1 MTIAPWF
8 QEAGL
13 GLFVHWDHTSQ
24 QGIEISWPLVDKS
37 IIPGRTHAEAQ
48 VTADQYHSTAAT
60 FNPARWDAS
69 ELARLARMSGIR
81 YLIFTARHHAGYSMY
96 HTKHDNYSIE
106 HSPYQKDI
114 TREVFDALRAEG
126 VRVGLYYSL
135 SDWHHPDYPPFTD
148 ADRPYAHDK
157 NRRAAPEAWDRYL
170 DYVKAQLTE
179 LLTDYGQID
188 LIWFDGEWERSEEE
202 WRPHEIRDLVK
213 ALQPD
218 VVINDRLL
226 SQGDY
231 VTPEQS
237 MPVTPPG
244 QPWEMCLSIGE
255 SWAWRPDDTDF
266 KPARQLAEYLIETV
280 SRGGNLLLGLA
291 IKGDGTFPSGE
302 VSRLKSLGSWLASH
316 GESIYGVDRGSPAI
330 EFHGPITTRKRR
342 IYLHLVLVPVDRV
355 IVRGLPVSRIADIRL
370 LGSEDSL
377 PFTVNFEV
385 HEDEAD
391 TEVTGEVIISFPG
404 STDALVD
411 VIAIDLHDPAT

>member
-8 QEAGL
+8 SEAGL

-48 VTADQYHSTAAT
+48 VTAGQYHSTAAT
-60 FNPARWDAS
+60 FNPTRWDAS
-69 ELARLARMSGIR
+69 ELARLARMSGAR

-96 HTKHDNYSIE
+96 HTKYDDYSIE
-106 HSPYQKDI
+106 HSPYRKDI

-148 ADRPYAHDK
+148 ADRPYAHDN
-157 NRRAAPEAWDRYL
+157 NRRSSPEAWDRYL
-170 DYVKAQLTE
+170 GYVKAQLTE

-188 LIWFDGEWERSEEE
+188 LIWFDGEWERSEAE
-202 WRPHEIRDLVK
+202 WRPGEIRDLVK
-213 ALQPD
+213 SLQPD

-226 SQGDY
+226 GQGDY

-237 MPVTPPG
+237 LPVTPPD

-280 SRGGNLLLGLA
+280 GRGGNLLLGLA

-316 GESIYGVDRGSPAI
+316 GESIYGVTPGTSAI
-330 EFHGPITTRKRR
+330 EFHGPVTTRKDR

-355 IVRGLPVSRIADIRL
+355 TVRGLPVSRIADIRL
-370 LGSEDSL
+370 LGSEESL
-377 PFTVNFEV
+377 PFTINLEV
-385 HEDEAD
+385 HEDETD

-411 VIAIDLHDPAT
+411 VIAIDLRDPAR